1 MQLDRTG
8 AANEEGKFV
17 PYEPSAG
24 RQPRLS
30 VIIPT
35 YDRPD
40 YLWATVD
47 QLLHQDFADF
57 ELLII
62 DQSPDRAPTQCSDPR
77 VRHHYVPLMGPLAGI
92 NQGVA
97 RARGEIILILNDD
110 VRLEGRDFLDA
121 HLDCYRDPKVG
132 GVGGRTVDRVR
143 TPNTRRNQ
151 CKIDWTG
158 RTVENLTGNVGGP
171 LQSVG
176 GTNMSF
182 RAEVFRQIGEF
193 DTGYT
198 GTAVLGETDFAT
210 RARAAGWTL
219 MFAPRAGLVHLSAP
233 RGGVRTDPLATEC
246 SRFRNTGYYVMK
258 HRGIAG
264 LVPFVPTF
272 SVIAVKRAC
281 QWRRPKAVPAL
292 LRAMREGVRTGQGL
306 RKAPPRA
313 GQHAWVAVMLEN
325 WKRLPE
331 VSRILAFRNR
341 QS

>member
-1 MQLDRTG
+1 VQLDRTG
-8 AANEEGKFV
+8 EADEESTFV
-17 PYEPSAG
+17 PYEPSVV

-35 YDRPD
+35 YNRPD
-40 YLWATVD
+40 YLRATVD
-47 QLLHQDFADF
+47 QLVHQDFADF

-77 VRHHYVPLMGPLAGI
+77 VHHHYVPLIGPLAGI

-110 VRLEGRDFLDA
+110 VRLGGRDFLDA

-132 GVGGRTVDRVR
+132 GVGGRVVDRVLR
-143 TPNTRRNQ
+143 PNTRRTQ
-151 CKIDWTG
+151 CKIDWAG
-158 RTVENLTGNVGGP
+158 RTVENLTGNVGCS

-182 RAEVFRQIGEF
+182 RAEVFRRIGEF

-198 GTAVLGETDFAT
+198 GTALLGETDFAT

-219 MFAPRAGLVHLSAP
+219 MFAPRACLVHLSAP

-246 SRFRNTGYYVMK
+246 SRFRNTAYYVVK
-258 HRGIAG
+258 HRGIVG
-264 LVPFVPTF
+264 LLPFVPAF
-272 SVIAVKRAC
+272 SAIAVKRAWL
-281 QWRRPKAVPAL
+281 WRRPESVPRL
-292 LRAMREGVRTGQGL
+292 LRAMRDGVRAGQGL
-306 RKAPPRA
+306 RKAP
-313 GQHAWVAVMLEN
+313 
-325 WKRLPE
+325 
-331 VSRILAFRNR
+331 LALAT
-341 QS
+341 QG